1 MALNLKQ
8 ARFAAEYLKDCNATQ
23 AAIRAGYAAKN
34 ADVTGSRLLGNVG
47 VAAAV
52 AAGQKRVASK
62 LDLSAEKVLADIAR
76 IAGKAEGDQDYSAA
90 LKGNE
95 LLGKHLKLFTEK
107 VEHSGSIVV
116 ADPYATPRAG

>member
-62 LDLSAEKVLADIAR
+62 LDLSAEKVLTDIAR
-76 IAGKAEGDQDYSAA
+76 VAGLAERNEDYGPA
-90 LKGNE
+90 LKGHE
-95 LLGKHLKLFTEK
+95 LLGKHLALFTDK
-107 VEHSGSIVV
+107 VEHSGSVYVV
-116 ADPYATPRAG
+116 SDSGTGFDK